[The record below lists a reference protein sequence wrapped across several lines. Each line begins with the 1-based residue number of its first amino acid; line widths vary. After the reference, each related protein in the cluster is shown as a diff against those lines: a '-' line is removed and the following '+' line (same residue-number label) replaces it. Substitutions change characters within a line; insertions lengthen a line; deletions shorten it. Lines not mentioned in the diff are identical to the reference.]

1 VYFEPPHRLDQQVR
15 DFVVTL
21 RAAADPRLDPVFS
34 SVGLRSLVGI
44 GLEERIL
51 PSLEAATG
59 ELERYIELG
68 CRKLIVDCT
77 RLTHISSYGL
87 GVLIRL
93 HKKLATKGGDVK
105 LANVSG
111 AVPKILSMTR
121 LNKIFEIYPT
131 LDDARQAF
139 RQG

>member
-1 VYFEPPHRLDQQVR
+1 MEFYYHDTDGDVLILNADGGLAAVTAEE
-15 DFVVTL
+15 FV
-21 RAAADPRLDPVFS
+21 
-34 SVGLRSLVGI
+34 
-44 GLEERIL
+44 
-51 PSLEAATG
+51 G
-59 ELERYIELG
+59 ELERAIGLG

-105 LANVSG
+105 LSNVSG

-139 RQG
+139 RNG